1 MPLAAASKAVPTLA
15 AEQADGLYASRVR
28 VYPRAVKGVVRRF
41 KWAILT
47 SCLAVYYLAPWL
59 RWNRGAGR
67 PDQALLIDLPGRRG
81 YFFGIEIWP
90 QEVYYLAGLMIL
102 AAIALFFV
110 TSLFGRMW
118 CGYACPQ
125 TVWTDLFLLTERL
138 IEGDRAM
145 RMHRDKGRL
154 SFERL
159 WRKIVKHA
167 AWLLIALVTGGA
179 WVMYFYDAP
188 TLVRDLASL
197 NPSPGALGFI
207 GLLTVTTY
215 VLAGWAREQVCTY
228 MCPWPRFQSAMV
240 DRNTLTVMYR
250 EWRGEP
256 RGKIPRNGLTS
267 RQRGDCIDC
276 RSCVTVCPTGID
288 IRDGLQLQCIGCGL
302 CIDACDE
309 VMTRLGRPTGLI
321 AYTSQAMREAKGT
334 TVGDF
339 MAALHRAL
347 LRPRTAIYT
356 AVLLIGATAM
366 LTALLSRSDFELS
379 VLADR
384 TPLYV
389 LLSDG
394 SLRDAY
400 TIKILN
406 KSPLPREFR
415 LSASGLPT
423 ARLSIAEQD
432 AAPSEATAGVALRVD
447 GDSVGTF
454 RALLHAPAGA
464 VDGEAPIVFNVAP
477 VAGRE
482 RPVAHTSVFHG
493 PAR

>member
-1 MPLAAASKAVPTLA
+1 MPLAAANKALPGRA
-15 AEQADGLYASRVR
+15 GEQAEELYASRVR
-28 VYPRAVKGVVRRF
+28 VYPRAIEGVVRRF
-41 KWAILT
+41 KWAILIF
-47 SCLAVYYLAPWL
+47 CLAVYYLAPWL
-59 RWNRGAGR
+59 RWDRGPGR
-67 PDQALLIDLPGRRG
+67 PSQALLIDLPGRRG
-81 YFFGIEIWP
+81 YFFSIEIWP

-125 TVWTDLFLLTERL
+125 TVWTDLFLLTERV
-138 IEGDRAM
+138 IEGDRAV
-145 RMHRDKGRL
+145 RMHRDQGGWTFDRV
-154 SFERL
+154 

-167 AWLLIALVTGGA
+167 AWLTIALATGGA

-188 TLVRDLASL
+188 TLMHDLASL
-197 NPSPGALGFI
+197 SPSPGALGFI
-207 GLLTVTTY
+207 GLFTATTY

-250 EWRGEP
+250 EWRGDP

-267 RQRGDCIDC
+267 PQRGDCIDC

-321 AYTSQAMREAKGT
+321 AYSSQAMREAKGT

-339 MAALHRAL
+339 MAALRSAV
-347 LRPRTAIYT
+347 LRPRTAIYA
-356 AVLLIGATAM
+356 AVLLISSIAM
-366 LTALLSRSDFELS
+366 LTSLLSRSDFELS

-406 KSPLPREFR
+406 KSPQPREFR
-415 LSASGLPT
+415 LSANGLPG
-423 ARLSIAEQD
+423 ALLSIAEQE
-432 AAPSEATAGVALRVD
+432 AAPSEASAGLVLRVD

-454 RALLHAPAGA
+454 RALLHAPASA
-464 VDGEAPIVFNVAP
+464 VNGEAPIIFTVTP
-477 VAGRE
+477 SAGSE
-482 RPVAHTSVFHG
+482 RPVTHASVFHG
-493 PAR
+493 PAK